1 MAGNYMGNMTFG
13 VNFKVDTKGLSQIE
27 DQFIKIDKSL
37 ANLGNQADKSGNTG
51 LKGQLDQAQKSANQ
65 LYDALMKSY
74 NIKLGQFDISKLNT
88 ELAKS
93 KTNLSSMAGDLSKV
107 GLNIN
112 SIYSTLLNSKVMI
125 KESNQF
131 LDKMAITFGNT
142 LRWTA
147 TTKVINTITGAVQ
160 KAYYFTKD
168 LDTSLNDIRIV
179 TGKSADEMERFARQ
193 ATNAAQA
200 LGKTTTD
207 YTKAS
212 LLFYQ
217 QGLSDKEVAA
227 RTETTLKASNVTGQS
242 TSQVSEQLT
251 AVWNGYKVTAAETE
265 EYVDKLAAV
274 AASTAS
280 NLEELS
286 TGMTKVA
293 SAANMMGVD
302 IDQLNAQLST
312 IIAATRQAPE
322 TIGNA
327 LKTVYARMSTIQAGG
342 IDEEDGAT
350 LKSYTAKMGEFGVS
364 VLDSNGKL
372 REMGEVIEEIGN
384 KWDTFS
390 REAQVGL
397 AQAMGG
403 VRQYSNLTALFE
415 NWDKYQ
421 AALKTSQNATG
432 TLQKQQEIYMD
443 SISAHFEQLTT
454 EAEKFYQEMFDEDA
468 LKDLADGLKFIVEQL
483 NNFVTGIGGAGNAL
497 TSFAATLGNLFSHK
511 IGTSI
516 GQHLVKK
523 DAYKEEEKRLKE
535 LQALN
540 NRVEKGEEAGI
551 AGKDQ
556 AITIDDIR
564 KSNREDHVVFTAEA
578 VEKQATTEKQI
589 YELGKNLNAQERE
602 SLSNAN
608 QELAF
613 LRSKLATY
621 EALKDD
627 AHMIVE
633 NYDDAVAN
641 VKQWERDLNKVL
653 DQQKKLQQEQLQNN
667 AKITNLG
674 IPGQTFASDE
684 GVNAKFTTQDENG
697 KYKFNS
703 KGQGTYEGYLRT
715 ARVYYDQLQKNE
727 GITEEQAKTLSQID
741 AQLEIIGEKSLV
753 KNADAEQLI
762 KNIEDDRLQVTKEVT
777 EYYKNI
783 DELGDNQLDDLDK
796 AVQKGALL
804 ADELEKVN
812 NRIEGGGEGE
822 DAYGLKHNVEQAR
835 ANLEQNSGIINIARE
850 VQGGAIERTRSAVSA
865 KEEALTNAIN
875 NHDKIQKTVTK
886 VQVLSGAIRGANA
899 ALGGFSVAADESKSA
914 LERVNGGWEAL
925 SGSIA
930 GVVSA
935 FNPAAG
941 LLVGG
946 ITTLAKGI
954 LDLTGAT
961 EWLSNIFK
969 DDVDKINETRD
980 AMVEAADAAHKLNQ
994 RMIEQQNLTSSYQS
1008 QLKSLDEIKESW
1020 TTIVNKMNA
1029 GIALTQSEQDE
1040 YENIK
1045 NQLIGLNSDIVQGYD
1060 DQHNAIINI
1069 STALDEV
1076 LEKLSEEYN
1085 LQYKINNVG
1094 VDEQIAAYNTLL
1106 ERQKQYQKDIEE
1118 FKNSE
1123 MVQKASAGYNVAKT
1137 GVERG
1142 QVIDINFDDTWW
1154 RNDEEYLREQGFGS
1168 QFDTVKSFFGK
1179 YGTIE
1184 DALDKITKEELD
1196 AFKEAV
1202 TVIER
1207 EAQAHGR
1214 TNNDDIDDKL
1224 GKTFRA
1230 LEQAVI
1236 INEGKE
1242 EADANKELQSLI
1254 RNLSNDFKQN
1264 SLNPLLTS
1272 DNNLIN
1278 TVATKVGTDLYEK
1291 RLNSGGP
1298 LTQENKDQWEKE
1310 ATSVVQEEI
1319 RKLTLHSNEIET
1331 LVKKAS
1337 QLELQRSKM
1346 TMQEYYDAK
1355 SQLYA
1360 ELSDDIRTDTE
1371 LMDNIFG
1378 KGNYSTGLHSQLHGN
1393 TYRTTDASGHI
1404 TGVETDLGRFLN
1416 QTGLSENDI
1425 NISPDDYKQF
1435 IKFMQEYTQN
1445 SSGKLMNQAAENAM
1459 GSRSWQDLWEG
1470 FQKAENSNFKMFHEM
1485 LPEITDELNEI
1496 KGLSLDNSALD
1507 EELYD
1512 TLLDSLDKY
1521 SYKLKDVETEIDI
1534 VSDKELY
1541 GTQVWF
1547 ESLSRIESQ
1556 LTKIQEQSLLNER
1569 KSLLVQVSADT
1580 SLALEELDD
1589 LVNADYKILADIELQ
1604 GTDTFDTAVKEL
1616 ENMQTALD
1624 YVGEEGV
1631 VAAENIQELI
1641 SAFPE
1646 LANSVSILND
1656 GTLKLTEEQIELI
1669 KKRTDTDIKGIVAA
1683 REAELKAQLQR
1694 VEQERNRIEEQLKLV
1709 DTYIQSDK
1717 KGQEARAEFEKQFL
1731 DIYATYEEAKTE
1743 ITLNGNE
1750 SVEDSTWQ
1758 TANAITDYWVD
1769 AYKSATE
1776 ANREYVQSVLD
1787 GNNAILNGDTNFQA
1801 AYNASNLLKD
1811 RKSLTGQTT
1820 GSQSILE
1827 AANAKT
1833 IGDNEYYQEIKT
1845 QLEAELQKVNSD
1857 YALIQ
1862 GYMLELEGIGQQTVK
1877 NADELGKKTKEAKWQ
1892 AKDLYDIYHDIN
1904 KELEFINQKLTVLQK
1919 KQKSLKD
1926 TALLK
1931 NLQMQTAEYEKQDK
1945 LLNQK
1950 WQIQQNQEKT
1960 LQTREKDALGN
1971 KGLSQ
1976 YGIKFD
1982 KSGAITNYDEIV
1994 KKYQN
1999 AQNSEESVK
2008 DFDNL
2013 MKQISDYESNHK
2025 IGDEIVNS
2033 IYDNFEKKTKA
2044 MLEEVQVTLDMTV
2057 DVTKARKKLME
2068 FQKKYGNFKA
2078 NLIINPDQTSVD
2090 ANAAAYTAR
2099 FVKSAIGDLQP
2110 LTEQLETW
2118 TKARETLVE
2127 TGSVEFNGETW
2138 TVAQLKAFDEAGE
2151 KLSQQLEQTASDITE
2166 AYQGTLDSYSNALEE
2181 LNKWDKQVLA
2191 KFEMINSTYD
2201 HATKLASLMYGE
2213 DSIEAKALQLS
2224 FNTDSVNTIK
2234 QEAEAANEQV
2244 KKNWEKFQQAQET
2257 GNAEVAQK
2265 AYDNWAESISKLQGL
2280 TEQYTEKR
2288 MKQLNQEWELAQK
2301 IARTGLYGGMD
2312 PEEIASNWD
2321 LINKKAETYLD
2332 TVNAQFGVQQL
2343 ENKYLQAYNK
2353 NVGNTKA
2360 REKLNKIMNEE
2371 LAMLKEKDKLT
2382 KYDLE
2387 RANAKY
2393 DITLKQL
2400 ALEEARENKTNLR
2413 LRRDTQGNYSYQ
2425 YTANEDDILKA
2436 EGDLGIAQNNLY
2448 NIDKERIDSL
2458 PQMLMDAENEYAEKM
2473 SEIRSKYIEGT
2484 KEYDEQVA
2492 KLDEAYFGKN
2502 GIISGLLK
2510 ENEVAWQNFQES
2522 VDFTLNGEKGNTV
2535 LNSFTD
2541 LGINVA
2547 EKINELTPGADEGI
2561 RKLFNSWIGNGD
2573 GESGI
2578 QGVYKKLDEETQAMT
2593 QKYIADIQQF
2603 AIDIDQDDTLQ
2614 GVRDAYDATSDA
2626 VRDFT
2631 DAFKDG
2637 EITLGDF
2644 INTANQ
2650 FNLSTM
2656 IQQVTKISKLFG
2668 EDGSGKLNDRI
2679 QKANERLEKLVDPTQ
2694 KEANLNTIYNSLMKM
2709 KDAIDSNATAFASAQ
2724 SAGTDYYKAMVN
2736 GAKEAAAEAKKAS
2749 KALDELAKKPK
2760 GTAYETTSLPQG
2772 SGGGSGSGSGGSG
2785 TDATSLHDIGKEGQV
2800 RKATVYTV
2808 KNLNSKNGGV
2818 YTFENKSSADAYVKE
2833 FPDAGPVDVRAVYE
2847 GEGVYLYENDEWH
2860 GGAQNQPV
2868 PRKVPKFIAYKKY
2881 DTGGYTGAWGDQGR
2895 LAVLHEKE
2903 LVLNKQDTENLLQ
2916 AVDLI
2921 RQIDMQK
2928 LEMNIVEQFLASQHQ
2943 MAIGSPA
2950 GTGQGAQINQTITI
2964 NADFPDATDR
2974 DEIMAAFD
2982 SLANL
2987 ASQRAFLK

>member
-37 ANLGNQADKSGNTG
+37 ANLGNQADKSGNKG
-51 LKGQLDQAQKSANQ
+51 LKEQLDQAQKSANQ

-93 KTNLSSMAGDLSKV
+93 KTNLSSVAGDLSKV

-131 LDKMAITFGNT
+131 LDKMAVTFGNT

-312 IIAATRQAPE
+312 IIATTRQAPE

-350 LKSYTAKMGEFGVS
+350 LKSYTAKMGEFGIS

-384 KWDTFS
+384 KWNDFS

-421 AALKTSQNATG
+421 AALKTSQNASG

-443 SISAHFEQLTT
+443 SISAHFEQLTA

-497 TSFAATLGNLFSHK
+497 ASFAATLSNLFSHK

-516 GQHLVKK
+516 GQYLVKK
-523 DAYKEEEKRLKE
+523 DAYKVEEERLKKLKE
-535 LQALN
+535 FNDSIKAN
-540 NRVEKGEEAGI
+540 TPGISKGDI
-551 AGKDQ
+551 TLDQ
-556 AITIDDIR
+556 IR
-564 KSNREDHVVFTAEA
+564 NSPRADHVVVKAEDLKIQA
-578 VEKQATTEKQI
+578 ENEEKI
-589 YELGKNLNAQERE
+589 YNLGKNLSAQERE

-608 QELAF
+608 EELTL
-613 LRSKLATY
+613 LRGKLATY
-621 EALKDD
+621 EAIKKEASD
-627 AHMIVE
+627 IIQ
-633 NYDDAVAN
+633 NYDDAVEN
-641 VKQWERDLNKVL
+641 VKRWERELNKAL
-653 DQQKKLQQEQLQNN
+653 DQQKKLQQQQLQNN
-667 AKITNLG
+667 AKITNLEVA
-674 IPGQTFASDE
+674 GQTFATDE
-684 GVNAKFTTQDENG
+684 GVNSKFAIKNTSGEY
-697 KYKFNS
+697 KYNS
-703 KGQGTYEGYLRT
+703 QGQGTYEGYLKT
-715 ARVYYDQLQKNE
+715 AKEYYVQLQKNE
-727 GITEEQAKTLSQID
+727 GITEEQAKTLSQINT
-741 AQLEIIGEKSLV
+741 QLTTIKQKALV
-753 KNADAEQLI
+753 DNADAEQLI
-762 KNIEDDRLQVTKEVT
+762 KNIEEDRLQVTKEVA
-777 EYYKNI
+777 EYYKSI
-783 DELGDNQLDDLDK
+783 DETGDNQLDDLEK

-804 ADELEKVN
+804 ADELEKVKDT
-812 NRIEGGGEGE
+812 IEGGGEGE

-835 ANLEQNSGIINIARE
+835 ENIEQNSGIINLARE
-850 VQGGAIERTRSAVSA
+850 AQGGAIERTRSAVES
-865 KEEALTNAIN
+865 KKTALDNAIKN
-875 NHDKIQKTVTK
+875 QGKIQKTVTT

-899 ALGGFSVAADESKSA
+899 ALGGFSIATDESKSA
-914 LERVNGGWEAL
+914 LERFNGGWEAF
-925 SGSIA
+925 SGTIT

-935 FNPAAG
+935 FSPAAG
-941 LLVGG
+941 LLAGG
-946 ITTLAKGI
+946 IATLAKGI
-954 LDLTGAT
+954 FDLTGLT
-961 EWLSNIFK
+961 EAFSEWIK
-969 DDVDKINETRD
+969 DADEKLEDTRNE
-980 AMVEAADAAHKLNQ
+980 MVEAADAAHKLNQ
-994 RMIEQQNLTSSYQS
+994 RMAEQQNLTSSYQS
-1008 QLKSLDEIKESW
+1008 QLKSLNEIEESW

-1045 NQLIGLNSDIVQGYD
+1045 NQLIGLNGDIVQGYD
-1060 DQHNAIINI
+1060 DQHNAIIDI
-1069 STALDEV
+1069 STALDDV
-1076 LEKLSEEYN
+1076 LEKLREEYD
-1085 LQYKINNVG
+1085 LQYGINNVG
-1094 VDEQIAAYNTLL
+1094 IEEQIAAYNNLL
-1106 ERQKQYQKDIEE
+1106 EKQKKYQEEITE

-1123 MVQKASAGYNVAKT
+1123 MVQNASAGYNVAKT

-1142 QVIDINFDDTWW
+1142 QVIDITFDDSWW

-1168 QFDTVKSFFGK
+1168 QFDTIKEFFGK

-1184 DALDKITKEELD
+1184 DALDKITKEEFD

-1202 TVIER
+1202 TVVER
-1207 EAQAHGR
+1207 EARTHGR
-1214 TNNDDIDDKL
+1214 TNIDDIDDKL
-1224 GKTFRA
+1224 GKAFRA
-1230 LEQAVI
+1230 LEQAVK

-1254 RNLSNDFKQN
+1254 RSLSNDFKQN
-1264 SLNPLLTS
+1264 SLNSLLTS

-1291 RLNSGGP
+1291 RLNSGEP
-1298 LTQENKDQWEKE
+1298 LTKENKDQWEEE
-1310 ATSVVQEEI
+1310 ATNVAQEEI

-1371 LMDNIFG
+1371 LMDNVFG
-1378 KGNYSTGLHSQLHGN
+1378 KGNYSTGLHSQLYGN
-1393 TYRTTDASGHI
+1393 TYRTTDAAGHI

-1445 SSGKLMNQAAENAM
+1445 PSGKLMGQATENAM
-1459 GSRSWQDLWEG
+1459 GSSNWQDLWEG
-1470 FQKAENSNFKMFHEM
+1470 FQKAEDPNFKMFHER

-1507 EELYD
+1507 EEKYE

-1541 GTQVWF
+1541 GTQLWF

-1569 KSLLVQVSADT
+1569 KNLLVQVGADT
-1580 SLALEELDD
+1580 SLALEELDE
-1589 LVNADYKILADIELQ
+1589 LTKADYKILADIELQ
-1604 GTDTFDTAVKEL
+1604 GTDTFNTAVKEL
-1616 ENMQTALD
+1616 ENMQTALG

-1646 LANSVSILND
+1646 LANSVSVLND

-1669 KKRTDTDIKGIVAA
+1669 KKRTDADIKGTVAA

-1694 VEQERNRIEEQLKLV
+1694 VEQEKHRIEEQLKLV

-1717 KGQEARAEFEKQFL
+1717 VGQEARAEFEKQFL
-1731 DIYATYEEAKTE
+1731 DIYATYEEAKSE

-1811 RKSLTGQTT
+1811 RKPLTSQTT

-1833 IGDNEYYQEIKT
+1833 IGDNEYYQEIKA

-1877 NADELGKKTKEAKWQ
+1877 NADGLGKKTKEAKWQ

-1926 TALLK
+1926 AALLK

-1982 KSGAITNYDEIV
+1982 KSGAISNYDEIV

-2044 MLEEVQVTLDMTV
+2044 MLEEVQVTLDITV

-2078 NLIINPDQTSVD
+2078 DLIINPDQTSVD

-2118 TKARETLVE
+2118 TKARETLVK

-2138 TVAQLKAFDEAGE
+2138 TVAQLKVFDEAGE

-2166 AYQGTLDSYSNALEE
+2166 AYQGTLDSYSNALDE

-2224 FNTDSVNTIK
+2224 FNSDSVNTIK

-2244 KKNWEKFQQAQET
+2244 KKNWEKFQQAQGT

-2265 AYDNWAESISKLQGL
+2265 AYDNWAESINKLQGL

-2288 MKQLNQEWELAQK
+2288 IKQLNQEWELAQK

-2312 PEEIASNWD
+2312 PEEIANNWD

-2371 LAMLKEKDKLT
+2371 LTMLKEKDKLT

-2413 LRRDTQGNYSYQ
+2413 LRRDTQGNYTYQ

-2492 KLDEAYFGKN
+2492 KLDEAYFGNN
-2502 GIISGLLK
+2502 GIISSLLK

-2578 QGVYKKLDEETQAMT
+2578 QGIYKKLDEETQAMT
-2593 QKYIADIQQF
+2593 KKYIADIQQF

-2626 VRDFT
+2626 VKDFT

-2637 EITLGDF
+2637 KITLNDF

-2694 KEANLNTIYNSLMKM
+2694 KEANLNTIYTSLMKM
-2709 KDAIDSNATAFASAQ
+2709 KDAINSNATAFSSAQ

-2749 KALDELAKKPK
+2749 KALDELAQKPK
-2760 GTAYETTSLPQG
+2760 GTAYDTQPLGQ
-2772 SGGGSGSGSGGSG
+2772 SGGDGSGGSG
-2785 TDATSLHDIGKEGQV
+2785 PGTGPDYLHDNDGEGQI
-2800 RKATVYTV
+2800 RKATLYTV
-2808 KNLNSKNGGV
+2808 KNLNSKNGGE

-2833 FPDAGPVDVRAVYE
+2833 FPDAGPVNTRAVYE

-2860 GGAQNQPV
+2860 GGPQNQPV
-2868 PRKVPKFIAYKKY
+2868 PRKIPKFIAYKQY
-2881 DTGGYTGAWGDQGR
+2881 DTGGYTGVWGDQGR

-2943 MAIGSPA
+2943 MATGSPA
-2950 GTGQGAQINQTITI
+2950 GAGQGAQINQTITI

>member
-13 VNFKVDTKGLSQIE
+13 VNFKVDTS
-27 DQFIKIDKSL
+27 KIDALNTQFTQMGMKIDELFDKGTKSNNNAL
-37 ANLGNQADKSGNTG
+37 VKVANDAKVAYD
-51 LKGQLDQAQKSANQ
+51 Q
-65 LYDALMKSY
+65 LYNAMLKAY
-74 NIKLGQFDISKLNT
+74 NPKLGQFDISRINEALKGVG
-88 ELAKS
+88 
-93 KTNLSSMAGDLSKV
+93 TNLTSVASALNGAGQNVNNILSSLMGNKL
-107 GLNIN
+107 
-112 SIYSTLLNSKVMI
+112 MI

-384 KWDTFS
+384 KWNSFS

-421 AALKTSQNATG
+421 AALKTSQNAAG

-454 EAEKFYQEMFDEDA
+454 EAEKFYQALFDEDA
-468 LKDLADGLKFIVEQL
+468 LKNTADGLKFIVEEL
-483 NNFVTGIGGAGNAL
+483 NAIVQGLGGGKNALISFGATLTNLFSNQIGKSIGGALVQRRALNISQQNVDTKSALVASYEGLKPGELNRNARKIYNNFNSGAEQQKL
-497 TSFAATLGNLFSHK
+497 QDVFFGTTGIKTQLG
-511 IGTSI
+511 GTSNLESI
-516 GQHLVKK
+516 KQNNEKDTLHISTEQLKQQAQIEGQLLRVSKQLGTEEYNK
-523 DAYKEEEKRLKE
+523 LTNLNTQLTVLKAQKENYETVEEEVNNILEKNNQLTDIISLQEVLDKE
-535 LQALN
+535 DLNTLTQKIEQVNADIILTEQSIADKKAANEPTTDDEQELDVMRTELELLQEQLATYQQLEPYKKQIQGLTN
-540 NRVEKGEEAGI
+540 GDYEQITQQSQQITNRINERTAEAGI
-551 AGKDQ
+551 VKRTQNGFKVATA
-556 AITIDDIR
+556 AI
-564 KSNREDHVVFTAEA
+564 K
-578 VEKQATTEKQI
+578 ATTAAVGG
-589 YELGKNLNAQERE
+589 LGVAFDKSKN
-602 SLSNAN
+602 
-608 QELAF
+608 
-613 LRSKLATY
+613 
-621 EALKDD
+621 
-627 AHMIVE
+627 
-633 NYDDAVAN
+633 
-641 VKQWERDLNKVL
+641 
-653 DQQKKLQQEQLQNN
+653 
-667 AKITNLG
+667 
-674 IPGQTFASDE
+674 
-684 GVNAKFTTQDENG
+684 
-697 KYKFNS
+697 
-703 KGQGTYEGYLRT
+703 
-715 ARVYYDQLQKNE
+715 
-727 GITEEQAKTLSQID
+727 
-741 AQLEIIGEKSLV
+741 
-753 KNADAEQLI
+753 
-762 KNIEDDRLQVTKEVT
+762 
-777 EYYKNI
+777 
-783 DELGDNQLDDLDK
+783 
-796 AVQKGALL
+796 
-804 ADELEKVN
+804 
-812 NRIEGGGEGE
+812 
-822 DAYGLKHNVEQAR
+822 
-835 ANLEQNSGIINIARE
+835 
-850 VQGGAIERTRSAVSA
+850 AIERTNGLF
-865 KEEALTNAIN
+865 EA
-875 NHDKIQKTVTK
+875 
-886 VQVLSGAIRGANA
+886 
-899 ALGGFSVAADESKSA
+899 F
-914 LERVNGGWEAL
+914 
-925 SGSIA
+925 A
-930 GVVSA
+930 GTATGIVSA
-935 FNPAAG
+935 FSPAMG

-946 ITTLAKGI
+946 ITTLAKG
-954 LDLTGAT
+954 LSDATGLT
-961 EWLSNIFK
+961 EFLSRIFE
-969 DDVDKINETRD
+969 DDVDKINKTTD
-980 AMVEAADAAHKLNQ
+980 AMVEATKAVHELNQ
-994 RMIEQQNLTSSYQS
+994 KMAEQQNLTSSYQS
-1008 QLKSLDEIKESW
+1008 QLKSLNEIKESW
-1020 TTIVNKMNA
+1020 TTIVNKINA

-1045 NQLIGLNSDIVQGYD
+1045 NQLIGLNGDIVQGYD

-1076 LEKLSEEYN
+1076 LEKLKEEYD

-1094 VDEQIAAYNTLL
+1094 IDEQIAAYNNLL
-1106 ERQKQYQKDIEE
+1106 EKQKQYQEDIADL
-1118 FKNSE
+1118 KNSE
-1123 MVQKASAGYNVAKT
+1123 IVQNASAGYDIAKQ
-1137 GVERG
+1137 GINRG
-1142 QVIDINFDDTWW
+1142 QVIDIGFKDTGIY
-1154 RNDEEYLREQGFGS
+1154 NDEKYLKDNGFGS
-1168 QFDTVKSFFGK
+1168 QYNTVKGFFDK

-1184 DALDKITKEELD
+1184 DALDKVTKEEVEG
-1196 AFKEAV
+1196 FKEAV
-1202 TVIER
+1202 TIIEE
-1207 EAQAHGR
+1207 EAQSHGR
-1214 TNNDDIDDKL
+1214 IGYDDINNKL
-1224 GKTFRA
+1224 EKTFRV
-1230 LEQAVI
+1230 LEQAAK

-1242 EADANKELQSLI
+1242 EADANKELQNLI
-1254 RNLSNDFKQN
+1254 RSLSNDFKQN

-1291 RLNSGGP
+1291 RLNSGES

-1310 ATSVVQEEI
+1310 ATNVVQEEI

-1378 KGNYSTGLHSQLHGN
+1378 KGNYSTGLHSQLYGN
-1393 TYRTTDASGHI
+1393 TYRTTDAAGHI
-1404 TGVETDLGRFLN
+1404 TGIETDLGRFLN

-1445 SSGKLMNQAAENAM
+1445 PSGRLMGQAAENAM

-1470 FQKAENSNFKMFHEM
+1470 FQKAENPNFKMFHEM

-1507 EELYD
+1507 EEKYEA
-1512 TLLDSLDKY
+1512 LLDSLDKY

-1569 KSLLVQVSADT
+1569 KSLLVQVGADT
-1580 SLALEELDD
+1580 SLALEELDE

-1616 ENMQTALD
+1616 ENMQTALG

-1669 KKRTDTDIKGIVAA
+1669 KKRTDADIKGTVAA

-1694 VEQERNRIEEQLKLV
+1694 VEQEKNRIEEQLKLV

-1717 KGQEARAEFEKQFL
+1717 VGQEARAEFEKQFL

-1811 RKSLTGQTT
+1811 RKSLTGQIT

-1833 IGDNEYYQEIKT
+1833 IGDNEYYQEIKA

-2044 MLEEVQVTLDMTV
+2044 MLDEVQVTIDMTV

-2078 NLIINPDQTSVD
+2078 DLIINPDQTSVD

-2099 FVKSAIGDLQP
+2099 FVKSTIGDLQP
-2110 LTEQLETW
+2110 LTEQLETR

-2151 KLSQQLEQTASDITE
+2151 KLSQQLEQTAGDITE
-2166 AYQGTLDSYSNALEE
+2166 AYKGTLDAYSNALDE

-2265 AYDNWAESISKLQGL
+2265 AYDNWAESINKLQGL

-2312 PEEIASNWD
+2312 PEEIANNWD

-2458 PQMLMDAENEYAEKM
+2458 PQMLMDAENEYVEKM

-2502 GIISGLLK
+2502 GIISSLLK

-2614 GVRDAYDATSDA
+2614 GVRDAYDVTSDA

-2637 EITLGDF
+2637 EMTLSDF

-2656 IQQVTKISKLFG
+2656 INQVTKISKLFG

-2709 KDAIDSNATAFASAQ
+2709 KDAIESNATAFSSAQ

-2760 GTAYETTSLPQG
+2760 GTAYDTQSLGQ
-2772 SGGGSGSGSGGSG
+2772 GGGGSGSGGSG
-2785 TDATSLHDIGKEGQV
+2785 TGTDATLLHGNDGEGQI
-2800 RKATVYTV
+2800 RKATLYTV
-2808 KNLNSKNGGV
+2808 KNLNSKNGGE
-2818 YTFENKSSADAYVKE
+2818 YTFESKSSADAYVKE
-2833 FPDAGPVDVRAVYE
+2833 FPDAGPVNTRAVY
-2847 GEGVYLYENDEWH
+2847 
-2860 GGAQNQPV
+2860 
-2868 PRKVPKFIAYKKY
+2868 
-2881 DTGGYTGAWGDQGR
+2881 
-2895 LAVLHEKE
+2895 
-2903 LVLNKQDTENLLQ
+2903 
-2916 AVDLI
+2916 
-2921 RQIDMQK
+2921 
-2928 LEMNIVEQFLASQHQ
+2928 
-2943 MAIGSPA
+2943 
-2950 GTGQGAQINQTITI
+2950 
-2964 NADFPDATDR
+2964 
-2974 DEIMAAFD
+2974 
-2982 SLANL
+2982 
-2987 ASQRAFLK
+2987 